1 MKAFKQ
7 KNGNR
12 SNVTDIETLIGPGTV
27 FEGHLETESS
37 VSIEGVFRGRLLSKA
52 GVVVNRVGRVEADIL
67 AEYVVIHGTVI
78 GNVTARKQLD
88 IGGAGTIQGD
98 VEAGSVTV
106 AQGGT
111 VDGIFRMSTK
121 TTALPGPEEP
131 RRIESDGATVEPDEI
146 IIAEDSARDEDPV

>member
-1 MKAFKQ
+1 VKTFKQ
-7 KNGNR
+7 KNGAR
-12 SNVTDIETLIGPGTV
+12 SDLAHIETLIGPGTV

-67 AEYVVIHGTVI
+67 ADYVVIHGTVI

-88 IGGAGTIQGD
+88 VGGAGTIQGD

-111 VDGIFRMSTK
+111 VDGVFRMSTK
-121 TTALPGPEEP
+121 TAVLTGPDEQ
-131 RRIESDGATVEPDEI
+131 RQIENGSAAIEPDEI
-146 IIAEDSARDEDPV
+146 IVPEDLTRDEDAA